1 MSYVDYFT
9 KTEKIFLIFQL
20 CIINV
25 GDEVTL
31 LNEVGGYGILTM
43 TKIVGVAYFQS

>member
-1 MSYVDYFT
+1 MDYFT
-9 KTEKIFLIFQL
+9 KTGKLFITFQF

-31 LNEVGGYGILTM
+31 LNAVGGYGILTM
-43 TKIVGVAYFQS
+43 TKIINIAYFQS